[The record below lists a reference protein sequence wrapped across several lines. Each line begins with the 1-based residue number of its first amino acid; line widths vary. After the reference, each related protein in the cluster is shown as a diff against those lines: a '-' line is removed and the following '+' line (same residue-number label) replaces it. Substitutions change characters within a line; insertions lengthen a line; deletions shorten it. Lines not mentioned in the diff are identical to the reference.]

1 MKKIGKLNMSVVSR
15 HCKEKTCM
23 CQELY
28 EELTT
33 DALWTHRN
41 GSSASTLLTSHCCSL
56 LPDSRLTTT
65 VYIQSYEHAHFASPT
80 HEFFLM
86 KRTCLFATP
95 VEETAG
101 RAFTTWPKIE
111 FRFSFSWTGK
121 TEADKLGVP
130 YSGEE
135 KQKLIMGSRTCS
147 QKYFKNLT
155 KLYLHIWLILKTWLN
170 VLGGW
175 CWRRL

>member
-41 GSSASTLLTSHCCSL
+41 GSSASTLLTSHCCNL

-65 VYIQSYEHAHFASPT
+65 VYIQNYEHAHFASPI
-80 HEFFLM
+80 HEFSSILPHEEN
-86 KRTCLFATP
+86 LP
-95 VEETAG
+95 VCYSSRRDIAG
-101 RAFTTWPKIE
+101 IAFTTNLAKNRT
-111 FRFSFSWTGK
+111 RF
-121 TEADKLGVP
+121 
-130 YSGEE
+130 
-135 KQKLIMGSRTCS
+135 LIFLSRENGS
-147 QKYFKNLT
+147 
-155 KLYLHIWLILKTWLN
+155 
-170 VLGGW
+170 
-175 CWRRL
+175 